1 MSFKMMALAS
11 EVKTGSP
18 TRKLILLML
27 ADRSN
32 EDGLC
37 YPSQNKIAE
46 DCELSRETVNRQIK
60 ELEKM
65 GFLEI
70 INRVVD
76 GVKLPNHYKLN
87 LTPHVILNHRG
98 SDGESHKPIN
108 KPTKLEIKNLQAFD
122 KLWKDYTL
130 TFLKGFNRGGGSK
143 KKALDGYKTLV
154 KKYSD
159 EEIYGYVENHAGLDF
174 GHKDL
179 ERLLK
184 LDLIKQYFEDEGVNY
199 EDRF

>member
-1 MSFKMMALAS
+1 MSTKGIWIPIDILRDKELTMQ
-11 EVKTGSP
+11 E
-18 TRKLILLML
+18 KLILMEINQL
-27 ADRSN
+27 
-32 EDGLC
+32 
-37 YPSQNKIAE
+37 
-46 DCELSRETVNRQIK
+46 CELDTKSCYASNLHFSKLINVSEKSVSNTISSLIK
-60 ELEKM
+60 KGKITSVLSDRNHKR
-65 GFLEI
+65 LLSI
-70 INRVVD
+70 KD
-76 GVKLPNHYKLN
+76 GYTSIK
-87 LTPHVILNHRG
+87 
-98 SDGESHKPIN
+98 DGESKEN
-108 KPTKLEIKNLQAFD
+108 KTTKLEIKNLQAFD

-184 LDLIKQYFEDEGVNY
+184 LDLIKQYFEDE
-199 EDRF
+199 RS